1 MFENTLALDAERDPS
16 RSDAVCRKSK
26 YYITAAAWWN
36 PINAADGQV
45 IFLHVAEPKSIYH
58 SLISL

>member
-16 RSDAVCRKSK
+16 RSDVVYFKSK
-26 YYITAAAWWN
+26 NYITAAAWWN
-36 PINAADGQV
+36 LINVADDQM

-58 SLISL
+58 SLINL